1 MRLCQRI
8 RVNAFVSSSLSRS
21 LSAAQHVWRPLRL
34 TTWQPQAFKGL
45 SVEHLARRVSRG
57 LPLATPKTTCSCVRQ
72 RPLYCCVFLHPDMRH
87 LVYAILFN
95 RQLNGI
101 LLVTSNQLALLEAA
115 FPQAR
120 KPVPHAVSC
129 ISFPSGCPIHY
140 EIHQGIK
147 EKGGTLEFVNLGVV
161 AL

>member
-1 MRLCQRI
+1 MR
-8 RVNAFVSSSLSRS
+8 
-21 LSAAQHVWRPLRL
+21 P
-34 TTWQPQAFKGL
+34 
-45 SVEHLARRVSRG
+45 
-57 LPLATPKTTCSCVRQ
+57 
-72 RPLYCCVFLHPDMRH
+72 

-129 ISFPSGCPIHY
+129 IISRFPSGCPIRY
-140 EIHQGIK
+140 EIHEGIK
-147 EKGGTLEFVNLGVV
+147 EKGGTLEFVNLGAVW
-161 AL
+161 LSDSGTWRICNLY

>member
-8 RVNAFVSSSLSRS
+8 LVNAFVSLSLSRA

-57 LPLATPKTTCSCVRQ
+57 LPLATAKTTCCCVRQ
-72 RPLYCCVFLHPDMRH
+72 RPLYCCVFFLHPDTWP
-87 LVYAILFN
+87 LVYDILSN

-101 LLVTSNQLALLEAA
+101 LVTSNVALLEAA
-115 FPQAR
+115 FPQALR
-120 KPVPHAVSC
+120 PAPHAVSC
-129 ISFPSGCPIHY
+129 IISRFPSGQAVLFIMKF
-140 EIHQGIK
+140 IK
-147 EKGGTLEFVNLGVV
+147 E
-161 AL
+161 

>member
-1 MRLCQRI
+1 MR
-8 RVNAFVSSSLSRS
+8 
-21 LSAAQHVWRPLRL
+21 P
-34 TTWQPQAFKGL
+34 
-45 SVEHLARRVSRG
+45 
-57 LPLATPKTTCSCVRQ
+57 
-72 RPLYCCVFLHPDMRH
+72 

-161 AL
+161 WLSDGLLDPRTGSRSINVREIFFGGSKNEELQESVV

>member
-1 MRLCQRI
+1 MR
-8 RVNAFVSSSLSRS
+8 
-21 LSAAQHVWRPLRL
+21 P
-34 TTWQPQAFKGL
+34 
-45 SVEHLARRVSRG
+45 
-57 LPLATPKTTCSCVRQ
+57 
-72 RPLYCCVFLHPDMRH
+72 

-140 EIHQGIK
+140 EIHQEGIK

-161 AL
+161 WLSDGLLDPRTGWEQEHQCPGNFFGGSKNEELQESVV